1 MAGTISF
8 GGIGSGMD
16 TEGIVTGLV
25 SASSGTLNTLKTRA
39 TQQDSAVSNL
49 SSISSLLST
58 LKKNVDAL
66 KDASGVGSYSATSSN
81 TAVAVSANG
90 SAQPGAYKI
99 EVSQLAQE
107 QRNYSKGFASSATAL
122 NEVGTLGIRVGSG
135 TQFDIDIAATDTL
148 DSIVTKINSAGGRF
162 SASILNDGTNS
173 RLSIRGLDTGED
185 NAITFNEV
193 GANFGLNA
201 QGSKVQDA
209 QDAKLKIDTIDVKR
223 STNQVVGA
231 IQGVTLALTAQTT
244 GPVTVQVQSD
254 PDGLQKKLQSVVDS
268 YNALLTKVRGVA
280 GYGSTKGSD
289 VALQGD
295 SSLRSLTQNLS
306 DSMLKR
312 IVGAGSFE
320 TAGSIGL
327 ALSKDGL
334 LSVDSTKLNNALSK
348 DANSVT
354 NVLSGVK
361 TGSGVMDLV
370 STLANNLTGSSGALA
385 ARKDSL
391 TAKAKQLRD
400 SANREQDRLDRYAD
414 SLRKQFTAMD
424 TAVAANQSNLSYLQ
438 RLYG

>member
-1 MAGTISF
+1 
-8 GGIGSGMD
+8 MD

-25 SASSGTLNTLKTRA
+25 GASSGTLNTLKSRA

-66 KDASGVGSYSATSSN
+66 KEAGGVGSYSATSSSS
-81 TAVAVSANG
+81 AVAVSANG

-107 QRNYSKGFASSATAL
+107 QRNYSKGFASSSTAL
-122 NEVGTLGIRVGSG
+122 NEIGTLGIRVGSG
-135 TQFDIDIAATDTL
+135 TQFDIDIAASDTL

-173 RLSIRGLDTGED
+173 RLQIRGLDTGEE

-201 QGSKVQDA
+201 QGSKVQSA

-231 IQGVTLALTAQTT
+231 IQGVTLALKEQTT
-244 GPVTVQVQSD
+244 TPITVQIASD
-254 PDGLQKKLQSVVDS
+254 PDGLSKKMQAVVDS
-268 YNALLTKVRGVA
+268 YNALISKVRGVA

-289 VALQGD
+289 TVLQGD
-295 SSLRSLTQNLS
+295 SSLRSMTQNLS

-320 TAGSIGL
+320 TAGSVGL
-327 ALSKDGL
+327 SLSKDGL
-334 LSVDSTKLNNALSK
+334 LSIDSTKLNNALSK
-348 DANSVT
+348 DSASVT
-354 NVLSGVK
+354 KVLSGV
-361 TGSGVMDLV
+361 GSGNGVMDLV
-370 STLANNLTGSSGALA
+370 SNLANNLTGSSGALN

-424 TAVAANQSNLSYLQ
+424 SAVALNQSNLSYLQ
-438 RLYG
+438 RLYA